1 MPLEQEEVLHLAS
14 LVRLGLSEEEID
26 KFRHQLGQILDY
38 FQSLQELDTE
48 GVPPTSHVIP
58 LRNVMRDD
66 VPALSMARDDVLANA
81 PDQED
86 GYFRVRA
93 VFEE

>member
-1 MPLEQEEVLHLAS
+1 
-14 LVRLGLSEEEID
+14 LGLSEEEID